1 VLPCC
6 SAAVLRCRS
15 ADEALR
21 CRGAAVLRLGTDVG
35 GRKLGHG
42 NQQEEIMRFITA
54 GALAGAMVLGAV
66 TVGAQASMK
75 FSGMKL
81 VDMRAHTPET
91 TVNVLVDPSGL
102 SIVDPVHSSPIKS
115 FKYDG
120 LQVTHTFNSAP
131 PAAAGDPSTAA
142 TGSAMMPMYF
152 GKDPRNWLT
161 LKSGDATAVLRV
173 SQHVFDK
180 FKAALGEHNVKITEG
195 K

>member
-1 VLPCC
+1 
-6 SAAVLRCRS
+6 
-15 ADEALR
+15 
-21 CRGAAVLRLGTDVG
+21 
-35 GRKLGHG
+35 
-42 NQQEEIMRFITA
+42 MRFITA
-54 GALAGAMVLGAV
+54 GAIAGAMILGAV

-81 VDMRAHTPET
+81 VDMHSRTPEQ

-102 SIVDPVHSSPIKS
+102 SIVDPVHSSPIKA

-120 LQVTHTFNSAP
+120 LEVSHTLNSAP
-131 PAAAGDPSTAA
+131 PASAGSPSAAP
-142 TGSAMMPMYF
+142 TGSAAMPMYF

-173 SQHVFDK
+173 SPHVFDK
-180 FKAALGEHNVKITEG
+180 FKAALGEHNVKITES